1 MIAALAHHKTHE
13 ENTLER
19 TSGVCTYCYR
29 NTIAIATTTK
39 VASQAPSCIP
49 SLKTQA
55 PSDPRD
61 PSPSDPR
68 QVVIGIAQVETAL
81 TTLNVTTSPQVTV
94 NDALVQICI
103 EHFLQKWRDSFPG
116 ATSVTHFFLV
126 LATSHCRYG
135 VFL

>member
-19 TSGVCTYCYR
+19 TSGVCTYFYR

-55 PSDPRD
+55 PSDPR
-61 PSPSDPR
+61 
-68 QVVIGIAQVETAL
+68 QVGIGIAQVETAL
-81 TTLNVTTSPQVTV
+81 TTLNVTTSPQVPV